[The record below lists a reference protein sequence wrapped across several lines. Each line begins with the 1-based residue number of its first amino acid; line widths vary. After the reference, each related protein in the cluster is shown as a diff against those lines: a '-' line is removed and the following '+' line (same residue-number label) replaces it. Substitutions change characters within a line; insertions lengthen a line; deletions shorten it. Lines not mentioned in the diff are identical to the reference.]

1 MDAEERRSEILHHL
15 SMEGSD
21 TMTNMAQAFN
31 VSVRTIYRDI
41 DALSRTYP
49 IRCIRGRY
57 GGGVV
62 YEKESVRLSER
73 HRILLERLSKG
84 LNKQDSRTMQEI
96 MWTLAQVCGW

>member
-57 GGGVV
+57 
-62 YEKESVRLSER
+62 
-73 HRILLERLSKG
+73 
-84 LNKQDSRTMQEI
+84 
-96 MWTLAQVCGW
+96 